1 MNPVVLETFLQVYIH
16 FPSAMPPPLVQC
28 LTAIDGA
35 QQLLAGTPVAT
46 TRWIKDA
53 KGSIMGHQ
61 DIHTYM
67 QVCMLKTMEAFKGI
81 WLTDSTWTYKKKLWS
96 WTSFFLWTAN
106 FSHFSLLSFRDT
118 LSRSTWFNVF
128 LRKNPWQPTLLPW
141 KLTWNKQM
149 EVWFK
154 WFSFS
159 FQGDQI
165 SFKMLVDSGFF
176 STHLQGYHR
185 SCSLRRNLH
194 DEVPNQHPRSSNP
207 WRSPSRGSEPAKNG
221 SKHGWPSCVF
231 FLFGFLFQDY
241 FPKGLGS
248 IGDESSV
255 GFLIIW

>member
-1 MNPVVLETFLQVYIH
+1 
-16 FPSAMPPPLVQC
+16 MPPPPGPPC

-67 QVCMLKTMEAFKGI
+67 QVCMLKIMEAFKGI

-128 LRKNPWQPTLLPW
+128 LRKKPMATN
-141 KLTWNKQM
+141 LTPLKTNMEQTNGGLVQM
-149 EVWFK
+149 IFLFISGW
-154 WFSFS
+154 S
-159 FQGDQI
+159 DQLQNA
-165 SFKMLVDSGFF
+165 SWLGFF
-176 STHLQGYHR
+176 LNPPAGI
-185 SCSLRRNLH
+185 
-194 DEVPNQHPRSSNP
+194 SS
-207 WRSPSRGSEPAKNG
+207 
-221 SKHGWPSCVF
+221 
-231 FLFGFLFQDY
+231 
-241 FPKGLGS
+241 
-248 IGDESSV
+248 
-255 GFLIIW
+255 